1 MMSFQPY
8 QLLPEYSSSEEADEE
23 PVDLG
28 EEEVS

>member
-1 MMSFQPY
+1 MSIQPY
-8 QLLPEYSSSEEADEE
+8 QIEPEYSSNEEAEEE